1 MKTTNTMKWILAA
14 LAVTAATSW
23 GSMVWN
29 FDDGTA
35 QGWKTYVGGAP
46 TVQATPGGGYELLDS
61 VASGNAGFT
70 ITGLNQTVLSTND
83 YVKLDTSADGNYVA
97 YRVDLTTTESVGGN
111 YRGSIPGGGG
121 DNLKFDLFSLTLA
134 DGANALAIG
143 NHISSIS
150 IVAYCPGATG
160 VYADNIILAVPE
172 PATLGLLALSA
183 CCLLRRRR

>member
-1 MKTTNTMKWILAA
+1 MQAKTMIQAIAATLIL
-14 LAVTAATSW
+14 TAATSW
-23 GSMVWN
+23 GSMIWN

-35 QGWKTYVGGAP
+35 QGWTTYVGGAP
-46 TVQATPGGGYELLDS
+46 TVLPADGGYELLDS

-70 ITGLNQTVLSTND
+70 ITGLNETVLGMSD

-97 YRVDLTTTESVGGN
+97 YRVDLTTAESIGGN

-134 DGANALAIG
+134 DGASALSVG
-143 NHISSIS
+143 DHITSIS
-150 IVAYCPGATG
+150 IVAYAVGATG